1 VIKVWINKKTR
12 RHYTAHFQEDLLGD
26 LILVQSWGSL
36 DSGAG
41 RIQKSLVTN
50 EHEGILAIEA
60 ISRTRKKHK
69 YKLVNKEGKS
79 GE

>member
-1 VIKVWINKKTR
+1 MIKIWINKKTR

-36 DSGAG
+36 DSGVG
-41 RIQKSLVTN
+41 RIQKRLMQN
-50 EHEGILAIEA
+50 KREGFLAVEA

-69 YKLVNKEGKS
+69 YTLINKEAKS
-79 GE
+79 GQ